1 MQKCK
6 LGNNPA
12 DITTSDYRFHTAE
25 YNGSRF
31 VFTFEAT
38 GTQWKIETDD
48 PLDSQLQQYI
58 LDRIEQFDATY
69 SRFSPDSLVSCV
81 ADAPNGGCFN
91 FPDDS
96 IALFDLYD
104 RLHKATGGAVDPLVG
119 RDLECLGYD
128 STYSLTPASDIAE
141 MRDRLRATWSKDIL
155 RDGTSL
161 VTQRPQ
167 AIDVGAAGKGY
178 LVDILSEILRENGLT
193 QFIVDGSGD
202 LRHLGEWGIEIGLEH
217 PFDPQMVIG
226 VVNLQNRALCASAV
240 NRRAWGDNLH
250 HVLDARTG
258 VPVRD
263 VVATWVV
270 ADDAATADGLATA
283 LIFTSAEHLAERF
296 QFSYVRMFA
305 DGRAE
310 ISQNFDGKLFSKAH
324 PSAECTPVNT
334 NRVLTAQA
342 TQLVSREG
350 MATLIEWM
358 KVTIAGIF
366 TTLLIGC
373 LPTGTEVMRP
383 VSTPDT
389 STPDTNVSRSRL
401 ASSQDFAYAD
411 GVYRATGQYGG
422 GPSFITVTATLEND
436 VVTTVEVTPHATDPT
451 SLDYQRRFAAAV
463 PEVVVGRRI
472 DEVNVGRLAGSSST
486 PDGFNAAIQQIKGQ
500 SQSSQT
506 TSE

>member
-12 DITTSDYRFHTAE
+12 AITTSDYRFHTAE
-25 YNGSRF
+25 NSVSRF
-31 VFTFEAT
+31 VFTFEVI
-38 GTQWKIETDD
+38 GTQWKIETYD
-48 PLDSQLQQYI
+48 PLDSRLQQRI
-58 LDRIEQFDATY
+58 FDRIQQFDATY
-69 SRFSPDSLVSCV
+69 SRFRPDSLVSCV
-81 ADAPNGGCFN
+81 AAAPNGGCFN
-91 FPDDS
+91 FPNDS

-104 RLHKATGGAVDPLVG
+104 RLHKATKGAVDPLVG
-119 RDLECLGYD
+119 RDLELLGYD
-128 STYSLTPASDIAE
+128 PTYSLAPVFDITE
-141 MRDRLRATWSKDIL
+141 MHDRGRATWSRDII

-167 AIDVGAAGKGY
+167 VIDVGAAGKGY
-178 LVDILSEILRENGLT
+178 LVDIISEILRETGFT

-202 LRHLGEWGIEIGLEH
+202 LRHLGEWGIQVGLEH

-258 VPVRD
+258 VPVQD

-283 LIFTSAEHLAERF
+283 LFFTSAEHLAESF

-324 PSAECTPVNT
+324 PSAECIPVNT
-334 NRVLTAQA
+334 DRVPIDRAA
-342 TQLVSREG
+342 QLVRKGEG
-350 MATLIEWM
+350 MATLIKRM
-358 KVTIAGIF
+358 KVTLAGISVA
-366 TTLLIGC
+366 LLIGC
-373 LPTGTEVMRP
+373 STTGTEVMRP
-383 VSTPDT
+383 MSTSNAD
-389 STPDTNVSRSRL
+389 VSRSRS
-401 ASSQDFAYAD
+401 ASSQSTYAD

-422 GPSFITVTATLEND
+422 GPSFITVTATLENN
-436 VVTTVEVTPHATDPT
+436 VVTAVEVTPHATDPT

-463 PEVVVGRRI
+463 PEVVVGKRI
-472 DEVNVGRLAGSSST
+472 DEVNVGRLAGSSGT
-486 PDGFNAAIQQIKGQ
+486 PNGFNAAIQRIKEQ
-500 SQSSQT
+500 SQRSRA